1 MSKIGFIGM
10 GNMAGAIAQGFIA
23 TGAVKPETI
32 TAFAPNQ
39 IKLKANSEAIGFVPY
54 ESAVEVVKASDIII
68 MACKPYHIEGVLRE
82 IRELLDG
89 KVIISIALGWLY
101 EDYARQLNMNRV
113 QVLAT
118 MPNMPLSTGEGI
130 ILLEETNNLSTEIF
144 EEVRSLFAGCGMVE
158 VVPSKLFGIAG
169 TISGCGPAFMD
180 MLLEAYGDAGVKYGL
195 TREQAYRLVAQTMLG
210 SAKLYLDTKRHPG
223 ALKDEVCSPGGSTIV
238 GVTAL
243 EEAGFKA
250 ACIHSIDSIMNR
262 SK

>member
-10 GNMAGAIAQGFIA
+10 GNMAGAIARGFIA
-23 TGAVKPETI
+23 TGAVKPEAI
-32 TAFAPNQ
+32 VAYAPNQ
-39 IKLKANSEAIGFVPY
+39 SKLKINSEAIGFVPC
-54 ESAVEVVKASDIII
+54 ESAAEVVKASDIII

-89 KVIISIALGWLY
+89 KVLISIALGWLY
-101 EDYARQLNMNRV
+101 EEYAKQLDMNRV

-118 MPNMPLSTGEGI
+118 MPNMPLSAGEGV
-130 ILLEETNNLSTEIF
+130 ILLEETNNLIPEIYDD
-144 EEVRSLFAGCGMVE
+144 VRKLFAGCGMVE

-180 MLLEAYGDAGVKYGL
+180 MVLEAYGDAGVKYGL
-195 TREQAYRLVAQTMLG
+195 NREQAYRLVAQTMLG
-210 SAKLYLDTKRHPG
+210 SAKLYLDTKKHPG
-223 ALKDEVCSPGGSTIV
+223 ELKDEVCSPGGSTIV

-243 EEAGFKA
+243 EESGLKA

-262 SK
+262 NK